1 VVCPAALPHDQGPP
15 HETGDW
21 RRGSGAGR
29 RSATIDAGLFADATR
44 REKSVST
51 RRIVMLARFVF
62 FVQAAKLLPPHLG
75 PRLQRAFRYAAEK
88 HAGQT
93 RKQSAVPYLSH
104 LMAVASLVLEAGG
117 DEDMA
122 IAALLHDVV
131 EDCGGLPRLRE
142 VRKQFGP
149 RVAKIVEGCTDSFG
163 EPKPEWVERKK
174 DYLREVKHAGV
185 ETRLVSASDK
195 LHNVRTILA
204 DYRQDGEAI
213 WTRFSGKKEG
223 TLWYYRALSDEY
235 QRRSPNRITRELE
248 IAVAQLEQA
257 VGRKPRSSQ
266 EFVKKFEKKKAAANS
281 GR

>member
-1 VVCPAALPHDQGPP
+1 M
-15 HETGDW
+15 
-21 RRGSGAGR
+21 R
-29 RSATIDAGLFADATR
+29 I
-44 REKSVST
+44 REKNS
-51 RRIVMLARFVF
+51 L
-62 FVQAAKLLPPHLG
+62 KPPYLG

-93 RKQSAVPYLSH
+93 RKQSAVPYISH

-122 IAALLHDVV
+122 IAAFLHDVV
-131 EDCGGLPRLRE
+131 EDCGGMSRLRE
-142 VRKQFGP
+142 VRKQFGA
-149 RVAKIVEGCTDSFG
+149 RVAKMVEGCTDSFG

-174 DYLREVKHAGV
+174 DYLREVKHADV
-185 ETRLVSASDK
+185 NTRLVSASDK

-204 DYRQDGEAI
+204 DYRQHGEAI
-213 WTRFSGKKEG
+213 WMRFTGKKEG

-248 IAVAQLEQA
+248 IAVTELERA
-257 VGRKPRSSQ
+257 VGKEARAEGRSA
-266 EFVKKFEKKKAAANS
+266 KKKSAANS

>member
-1 VVCPAALPHDQGPP
+1 MKKKIPLKPP
-15 HETGDW
+15 KL
-21 RRGSGAGR
+21 
-29 RSATIDAGLFADATR
+29 GL
-44 REKSVST
+44 
-51 RRIVMLARFVF
+51 
-62 FVQAAKLLPPHLG
+62 
-75 PRLQRAFRYAAEK
+75 RLQRAFRYAAEK

-93 RKQSAVPYLSH
+93 RKQTAVPYLSH

-131 EDCGGLPRLRE
+131 EDCGGMPRLRE
-142 VRKQFGP
+142 IRKQFGP

-163 EPKPEWVERKK
+163 EPKREWAERKK
-174 DYLREVKHAGV
+174 DYLRELKHADV

-204 DYRQDGEAI
+204 DYRLDGEDI
-213 WTRFSGKKEG
+213 WKRFSGKKEG

-235 QRRSPNRITRELE
+235 RRREPNRITRELDL
-248 IAVAQLEQA
+248 AVAELERA
-257 VGRKPRSSQ
+257 VSENSRLA
-266 EFVKKFEKKKAAANS
+266 KKSVQKKAAASS

>member
-1 VVCPAALPHDQGPP
+1 MKDRKRIPLKPP
-15 HETGDW
+15 KL
-21 RRGSGAGR
+21 GR
-29 RSATIDAGLFADATR
+29 
-44 REKSVST
+44 
-51 RRIVMLARFVF
+51 
-62 FVQAAKLLPPHLG
+62 
-75 PRLQRAFRYAAEK
+75 RLQRAFRYAAEK

-93 RKQSAVPYLSH
+93 RKQTAVPYLSH

-122 IAALLHDVV
+122 IAAFLHDVV
-131 EDCGGLPRLRE
+131 EDCGGMSRLRE

-149 RVAKIVEGCTDSFG
+149 RVAEMVEGCTDSFG
-163 EPKPEWVERKK
+163 EPKPEWLERKK
-174 DYLREVKHAGV
+174 DYLREVKHADV

-248 IAVAQLEQA
+248 IVVAELERA
-257 VGRKPRSSQ
+257 VGKKPRSSKESEN
-266 EFVKKFEKKKAAANS
+266 EFAKRFAKKSAKKKAAADS

>member
-1 VVCPAALPHDQGPP
+1 MKV
-15 HETGDW
+15 
-21 RRGSGAGR
+21 RKK
-29 RSATIDAGLFADATR
+29 RSL
-44 REKSVST
+44 S
-51 RRIVMLARFVF
+51 
-62 FVQAAKLLPPHLG
+62 PPHLG

-93 RKQSAVPYLSH
+93 RKQTAVPYLSH

-142 VRKQFGP
+142 VRKLFGA

-163 EPKPEWVERKK
+163 EPKPEWIERKK
-174 DYLREVKHAGV
+174 DYLHEVKHADA

-195 LHNVRTILA
+195 LHNVRTILT
-204 DYRQDGEAI
+204 DYRQDGDAI
-213 WTRFSGKKEG
+213 WTRFNGKKEG
-223 TLWYYRALSDEY
+223 TLWYYRALNDEY
-235 QRRSPNRITRELE
+235 RRRNPNRNTRELE
-248 IAVAQLEQA
+248 IAVAELELA
-257 VGRKPRSSQ
+257 VAKNSQ
-266 EFVKKFEKKKAAANS
+266 SATGVGKKFTKKIAKKKAATS

>member
-1 VVCPAALPHDQGPP
+1 MTVKTKALLKPP
-15 HETGDW
+15 
-21 RRGSGAGR
+21 
-29 RSATIDAGLFADATR
+29 I
-44 REKSVST
+44 
-51 RRIVMLARFVF
+51 
-62 FVQAAKLLPPHLG
+62 LG

-93 RKQSAVPYLSH
+93 RKQTAVPYLSH
-104 LMAVASLVLEAGG
+104 LMAVASLALEAGG

-131 EDCGGLPRLRE
+131 EDCGGMPRLRE
-142 VRKQFGP
+142 IRKQFGP
-149 RVAKIVEGCTDSFG
+149 RVAKIVEGCTDSFV
-163 EPKPEWVERKK
+163 EPKPEWLHRKK
-174 DYLREVKHAGV
+174 DYLREVKHANA

-213 WTRFSGKKEG
+213 WKRFTGKREG

-235 QRRSPNRITRELE
+235 QRRPNRITRELE
-248 IAVAQLEQA
+248 IAVSELESLM
-257 VGRKPRSSQ
+257 GRKSLSA
-266 EFVKKFEKKKAAANS
+266 KKKAAAGS